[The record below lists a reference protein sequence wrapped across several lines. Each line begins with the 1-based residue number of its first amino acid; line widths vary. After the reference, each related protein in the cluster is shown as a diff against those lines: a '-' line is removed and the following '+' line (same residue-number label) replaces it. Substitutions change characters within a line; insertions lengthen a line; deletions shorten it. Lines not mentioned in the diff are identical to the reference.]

1 MPDDRRVL
9 DGINRMVVDGTNM
22 LFALR
27 RSAEP
32 LPPAALIG
40 RLRAMV
46 PPGVAITVVLDGS
59 PEHGLV
65 ARQVASG
72 VEIRYSGRSTADEL
86 IAHLVA
92 EKYRPD
98 VAGTLVVTDDIELSQ
113 TVKRSGG
120 RTVRNGW
127 LVRRLERQRLS
138 APSPGRPGLVP
149 SQASSIGQG
158 TPGSQAGQGPV
169 DPDAAEAPRW
179 SPGRNA
185 TRKRGNGRRRPAGE
199 R

>member
-1 MPDDRRVL
+1 MLPFFTPIDGAVIIDPLAAAVRR
-9 DGINRMVVDGTNM
+9 
-22 LFALR
+22 A
-27 RSAEP
+27 
-32 LPPAALIG
+32 
-40 RLRAMV
+40 
-46 PPGVAITVVLDGS
+46 
-59 PEHGLV
+59 
-65 ARQVASG
+65 
-72 VEIRYSGRSTADEL
+72 
-86 IAHLVA
+86 
-92 EKYRPD
+92 
-98 VAGTLVVTDDIELSQ
+98 
-113 TVKRSGG
+113 GG